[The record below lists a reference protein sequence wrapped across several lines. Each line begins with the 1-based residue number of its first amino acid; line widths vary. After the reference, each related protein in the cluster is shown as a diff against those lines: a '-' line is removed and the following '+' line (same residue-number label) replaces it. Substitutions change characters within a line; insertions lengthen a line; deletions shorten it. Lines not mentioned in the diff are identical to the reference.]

1 MFDKIFLFHKPL
13 EEILCQTHPEKMDGI
28 LQLRGLYP
36 TKKAFPF
43 PTFSRMVLLS
53 QGKRIERWGYFFEQY
68 HAKFR
73 LISLPALG
81 QYARG
86 IRNCYHHIATERAK
100 HAVVTDGFSLR
111 QYLFC
116 HPLAEQRT
124 FPCTVCSG
132 LAHLFP
138 KQIGQKQRLLH

>member
-1 MFDKIFLFHKPL
+1 M
-13 EEILCQTHPEKMDGI
+13 
-28 LQLRGLYP
+28 GL
-36 TKKAFPF
+36 
-43 PTFSRMVLLS
+43 
-53 QGKRIERWGYFFEQY
+53 FFEQY

-81 QYARG
+81 RYARG
-86 IRNCYHHIATERAK
+86 IRNCYHHIAAERAK

-124 FPCTVCSG
+124 FPCTVCNG
-132 LAHLFP
+132 LAHPFP
-138 KQIGQKQRLLH
+138 NQTGQKQGLLHCSNSSCFIRSVVKLFHAESRNNPLYCPTTASL